1 MKTIWFAGMLSS
13 REQIL
18 AGRCIRYARAVDRSR
33 FLCRRVVENVLKNRL
48 LDVRTSVVA
57 RISRTHWRRMFAAV
71 ASASLTAALLV
82 AAGSPVHAEP
92 EPDTWAQQ
100 IAITPGVNTAAQ
112 LPVTVELPAPSA
124 GRRVTRLTF
133 RWPQRVPPEYYATS
147 SGSFPVDASHC
158 EESAT
163 CTVTAT
169 IPTARYLANSFS
181 SISLAVTG
189 VEEAGEAS
197 TEVLLGSR
205 SFSPRV
211 VNPKPTAVLTSPSNQ
226 TAVWGPVTVTADAT
240 ASSVEAPV
248 QGVRFYTRV
257 TGRETDTYFF
267 DDTAPYSVDL
277 DALDI
282 ADAGR
287 SGYVYAIAEDVH
299 GVLSDAGTDTTF
311 PYRRQLR
318 VAPPTEAQ
326 FATPTADRVPA
337 GGRGNPALIGYRVRV
352 PDVVPHND
360 ANPAHITRVE
370 VLIDDQPWLNMP
382 WDRTTWYH
390 NGSKV
395 RAASINMFWHD
406 QTPGVHVAE
415 IRAHTNYG
423 GLGVTRRVFT
433 VNDGVTFSAP
443 TINGTTLREGHLL
456 TAATGHRVATTATGV
471 VAHAALSFWDFTA
484 SRGSASLTTLPN
496 GCHSSTY
503 PAGCPDS
510 VRLVS
515 TYTTPRQPGRYTLTW
530 SAQAAHDRVERFTR
544 AVVVRARGVAAIRT
558 ARTRVNGRPAVVATG
573 RVTRLHDRSAARGAQ
588 MTLQWRPVPS
598 AARPSPAW
606 RTVSSSAPLITNI
619 HGVARTRWVL
629 PSGRGGLQLRWIA
642 AATGTGASSVSGATS
657 HPARVR

>member
-1 MKTIWFAGMLSS
+1 MAKLTGT
-13 REQIL
+13 R
-18 AGRCIRYARAVDRSR
+18 RC
-33 FLCRRVVENVLKNRL
+33 RV
-48 LDVRTSVVA
+48 
-57 RISRTHWRRMFAAV
+57 FAAL
-71 ASASLTAALLV
+71 ATASLPAVLLV
-82 AAGSPVHAEP
+82 ATDSPAHAEP

-100 IAITPGVNTAAQ
+100 INITPGVNTAAQ

-124 GRRVTRLTF
+124 GRRVSRLTF
-133 RWPQRVPPEYYATS
+133 RWAQRVPPEYYATS
-147 SGSFPVDASHC
+147 TGSLRVDASHC
-158 EESAT
+158 GEGAI

-181 SISLAVTG
+181 SISVAVTG
-189 VEEAGEAS
+189 VEESGEG
-197 TEVLLGSR
+197 TGEVLLGSR
-205 SFSPRV
+205 SFSPQV
-211 VNPKPTAVLTSPSNQ
+211 VNPKPTAVLTSPASQ

-240 ASSVEAPV
+240 ASSFEAPV
-248 QGVRFYTRV
+248 HGVRFYTRV

-267 DDTAPYSVDL
+267 DDTAPYSVDM

-299 GVLSDAGTDTTF
+299 GVLSDAGTSSTF
-311 PYRRQLR
+311 PHRRQLR

-326 FATPTADRVPA
+326 FATPVVDRVPA
-337 GGRGNPALIGYRVRV
+337 GGRDNPALIGYRVRV

-370 VLIDDQPWLNMP
+370 VLIDEQPWLDMP

-395 RAASINMFWHD
+395 REAAINMFWHA

-443 TINGTTLREGHLL
+443 TINGRTLREGHLL
-456 TAATGHRVATTATGV
+456 TAAAGHRVTTTATGV
-471 VAHAALSFWDFTA
+471 VPHAALSFWDFTA

-496 GCHSSTY
+496 GCPSSTY

-510 VRLVS
+510 VRLAG
-515 TYTTPRQPGRYTLTW
+515 TYTTPRQPGHYTLTW
-530 SAQAAHDRVERFTR
+530 SAQAAHDRVETFTR

-573 RVTRLHDRSAARGAQ
+573 RVTRLHDGSAVRGAR
-588 MTLQWRPVPS
+588 MRLQWRPAPS
-598 AARPSPAW
+598 AYRTSPAW
-606 RTVSSSAPLITNI
+606 RTVSPSTPLITNMR
-619 HGVARTRWVL
+619 GVARTRWVL
-629 PSGRGGLQLRWIA
+629 PSGRGGVQLRWVA

-657 HPARVR
+657 HAARVR